1 MSLRSAL
8 EIATLTDTGVVRS
21 FNEDAVATE
30 FDLGLVLVADGM
42 GGYKAGDV
50 ASGLASSVIMSEIKH
65 QMNASTPDSGAIG
78 AILVNAIKLTNQK
91 IFRAAQSN
99 LQYQG
104 MGTTVVVAMFHDN
117 QIFFAHVGDSRLYRL
132 RRGKLTVLTQDHS
145 ILHDQVAAG
154 LISADDAKTSH
165 NRNLVT
171 QALGIEAD
179 LECRAE
185 SKTVELGDIYILC
198 SDGLNDMVDDADI
211 ELAADALNANMQ
223 LMVSQMI
230 MMANDNGGHDN
241 ISVSAIKVLKPF
253 PAGEDAPKGFL
264 SRMFGWLK

>member
-8 EIATLTDTGVVRS
+8 EVTTLTDTGAVRS
-21 FNEDAVATE
+21 FNEDAVASD

-50 ASGLASSVIMSEIKH
+50 ASGLASSVVLSEVKR
-65 QMNASTPDSGAIG
+65 QFNASALDNSAIG
-78 AILVNAIKLTNQK
+78 SILVNAIKEANQK

-104 MGTTVVVAMFHDN
+104 MGTTVVVALFHDN

-132 RRGKLTVLTQDHS
+132 RRGKLSVLTQDHS

-171 QALGIEAD
+171 QALGIDAT
-179 LECRAE
+179 LECIAE
-185 SKTVELGDIYILC
+185 SKPVEPGDIYILC

-211 ELAADALNANMQ
+211 ELATDALNTNMP

-241 ISVSAIKVLKPF
+241 ISVSAIKILKPF
-253 PAGEDAPKGFL
+253 PAEQEAPKGFL
-264 SRMFGWLK
+264 NRMFGWLK